1 MNVDELVRD
10 SLREQAAEQPP
21 LAPGFAERVLT
32 VRRRRRTRSFATVA
46 AATAAVV
53 AVAVAV
59 PLLDSGKDE
68 LRLSTEM
75 NRSDIIAHPD
85 QSPPRDLI
93 AAGDVALAAWFTVD
107 TVKTSKDTA
116 VPVRTYRV
124 LDQETGKYVKD
135 TRWSQ
140 VAVAPGMRTAA
151 VLEKDLPARRIG
163 LLDLLTGE
171 VERWI
176 PVDRGV
182 ASVEFS
188 PDGTR
193 LVATTY
199 SKNPDLLA
207 RAANDLDGDGK
218 KNDFMREEWSK
229 SYRTGFYIVDV
240 DSGGTE
246 WTEVPVEE
254 PENGLVIVNP
264 RQDFSFSDDGKL
276 VRSGLSTE
284 SYDQYYDLKGA
295 EVDKPAAEKYLT
307 WLVKAGLSP
316 NGKLAAGDFA
326 GGAKTTASEIV
337 DPRTGKR
344 LHKIPGQQLLA
355 WADNER
361 LVAWDITAGDS
372 EFHNALVLVTIG
384 SDKTLRLSGA
394 RKGDDGAAGRW
405 NPVFATR

>member
-21 LAPGFAERVLT
+21 LATDFADRVLT
-32 VRRRRRTRSFATVA
+32 VRRRRRTRTFATVA

-68 LRLSTEM
+68 VRLATEM

-93 AAGDVALAAWFTVD
+93 AAGDVALAAWYTSD
-107 TVKTSKDTA
+107 TVMTSKDTA
-116 VPVRTYRV
+116 VRARTYRI

-140 VAVAPGMRTAA
+140 VSVAPGMRTAA
-151 VLEKDLPARRIG
+151 VLEKDLPAERIG
-163 LLDLLTGE
+163 LLDLLTGK

-188 PDGTR
+188 SDGTK

-199 SKNPDLLA
+199 SKNPDVLTK
-207 RAANDLDGDGK
+207 AANDSDGDGK
-218 KNDFMREEWSK
+218 KNDFIPIWSE
-229 SYRTGFYIVDV
+229 SYRTGFYLVDV
-240 DSGGTE
+240 DSGRTE
-246 WTEVPVEE
+246 WSEAAPEKEE
-254 PENGLVIVNP
+254 EMLTVNS
-264 RQDFSFSDDGKL
+264 RQDLSFSGDGTL
-276 VRSGLSTE
+276 VRSGLSME
-284 SYDQYYDLKGA
+284 PRDQYYDLKGNKVA
-295 EVDKPAAEKYLT
+295 KPANEKYLT
-307 WLVKAGLSP
+307 WSVKARLSP
-316 NGKLAAGDFA
+316 DGKLAAGDFA
-326 GGAKTTASEIV
+326 GGARTTASEIL
-337 DPRTGKR
+337 DPYTGKR
-344 LHKIPGQQLLA
+344 LHKVRGQQLLA
-355 WADNER
+355 WVDNER
-361 LVAWDITAGDS
+361 LIAWDIRAGDN
-372 EFHNALVLVTIG
+372 EYKGALVLVTIG
-384 SDKTLRLSGA
+384 SDKTLKLSGA
-394 RKGDDGAAGRW
+394 LKGNDGDPGRW

>member
-21 LAPGFAERVLT
+21 LPLGFADRVLT
-32 VRRRRRTRSFATVA
+32 VRRRRRTRSLATVA

-68 LRLSTEM
+68 VRLATEM
-75 NRSDIIAHPD
+75 NKSDIIAHPD

-93 AAGDVALAAWFTVD
+93 AAGDVALAAWYTSD

-116 VPVRTYRV
+116 VRQRTYRI

-140 VAVAPGMRTAA
+140 IAVAPGMRTAA
-151 VLEKDLPARRIG
+151 VLEKDLPAERIG

-188 PDGTR
+188 ADGTK

-199 SKNPDLLA
+199 SKNPDLLN
-207 RAANDLDGDGK
+207 RADYDSDGDGK
-218 KNDFMREEWSK
+218 KNDFDSDWST
-229 SYRTGFYIVDV
+229 SYRTGFYVVDV
-240 DSGGTE
+240 DSGKTD
-246 WTEVPVEE
+246 WSEVVPDDGNEMGIL
-254 PENGLVIVNP
+254 NA
-264 RQDFSFSDDGKL
+264 RQDFAFSGDAKL
-276 VRSGLSTE
+276 VYSGLSSE
-284 SYDQYYDLKGA
+284 PYDQFYDLKGDKVA
-295 EVDKPAAEKYLT
+295 KPANEKYLT
-307 WLVKAGLSP
+307 WSVEARLSP
-316 NGKLAAGDFA
+316 NGELAAGGFA
-326 GGAKTTASEIV
+326 GGAKTTASEIL
-337 DPRTGKR
+337 DPYTGKR
-344 LHKIPGQQLLA
+344 LHKIRGQQLLA
-355 WADNER
+355 WADDER
-361 LVAWDITAGDS
+361 LVAWDITAGDN

-384 SDKTLRLSGA
+384 SDKTLTLSGA
-394 RKGDDGAAGRW
+394 RKGNDGAAGRW

>member
-21 LAPGFAERVLT
+21 LAADFAARVLT
-32 VRRRRRTRSFATVA
+32 VRRRRRTRRLATVA

-68 LRLSTEM
+68 VRLATET
-75 NRSDIIAHPD
+75 NKSDIIAHPD

-93 AAGDVALAAWFTVD
+93 AAGDVALAAYYTLD
-107 TVKTSKDTA
+107 TVITEKKDTA
-116 VPVRTYRV
+116 VRQRSYSI
-124 LDQETGKYVKD
+124 LDQETGKYVAD
-135 TRWSQ
+135 SRWSM

-151 VLEKDLPARRIG
+151 VLETELPAKRIG

-176 PVDRGV
+176 AVDRGV

-188 PDGTR
+188 SDGTR

-199 SKNPDLLA
+199 SKNPDLLTK
-207 RAANDLDGDGK
+207 AANDLDSDGK
-218 KNDFMREEWSK
+218 KNDFMPDWSK

-240 DSGGTE
+240 DSGRTE
-246 WTEVPVEE
+246 WTEVTEE
-254 PENGLVIVNP
+254 ESENGLNMYNS
-264 RQDFSFSDDGKL
+264 RQDFSFSGDGKL
-276 VRSGLSTE
+276 VRSGLSME
-284 SYDQYYDLKGA
+284 PYDQYYDLKGDK
-295 EVDKPAAEKYLT
+295 VDKPAAEKYLT
-307 WLVKAGLSP
+307 WSVAARLSP

-355 WADNER
+355 WVDNER
-361 LVAWDITAGDS
+361 LVAWDIKAGDN
-372 EFHNALVLVTIG
+372 EFRNALVLVTIG
-384 SDKTLRLSGA
+384 SDRTIPLSGT
-394 RKGDDGAAGRW
+394 RKGNDGAPGRW

>member
-10 SLREQAAEQPP
+10 ALREQATEQPP
-21 LAPGFAERVLT
+21 LSPGFAERVLT
-32 VRRRRRTRSFATVA
+32 ARRRRRTRTFVAVA
-46 AATAAVV
+46 AATAALV
-53 AVAVAV
+53 AIAVAV
-59 PLLDSGKDE
+59 PSLDSGRHE
-68 LRLSTEM
+68 TRLATEK
-75 NRSDIIAHPD
+75 NHSDIIAHPD

-93 AAGDVALAAWFTVD
+93 AAGDVALAAYYTWD
-107 TVKTSKDTA
+107 TVITKKKDTA
-116 VPVRTYRV
+116 VRQRSYWV
-124 LDQETGKYVKD
+124 LDQKTGKYVAD
-135 TRWSQ
+135 SRWSM

-151 VLEKDLPARRIG
+151 VLEKDLPAERIG

-171 VERWI
+171 VEHWI

-188 PDGTR
+188 SDGDK

-199 SKNPDLLA
+199 SKNPDVLTK
-207 RAANDLDGDGK
+207 AANDVDGDGK
-218 KNDFMREEWSK
+218 KNDFMPEWSK

-240 DSGGTE
+240 DSDRSQ
-246 WTEVPVEE
+246 WSAVP
-254 PENGLVIVNP
+254 PEKEDDHTFFANS
-264 RQDFSFSDDGKL
+264 RRDFSFSGDGEL

-284 SYDQYYDLKGA
+284 PYDQYYDLKGDK
-295 EVDKPAAEKYLT
+295 VDKPAAEKYLT
-307 WLVKAGLSP
+307 WSVQARLSP

-326 GGAKTTASEIV
+326 GGAKTTASEIL

-361 LVAWDITAGDS
+361 LVAWDIKAGDN
-372 EFHNALVLVTIG
+372 EFHNRLVLVTIG
-384 SDKTLRLSGA
+384 SDRTVPLSGA
-394 RKGDDGAAGRW
+394 RKGNDGAPGRW

>member
-10 SLREQAAEQPP
+10 SLREQAAEQQP
-21 LAPGFAERVLT
+21 LGPGFADRVLT
-32 VRRRRRTRSFATVA
+32 ARRRRRNRSIATVA

-59 PLLDSGKDE
+59 PLLDSGRDE
-68 LRLSTEM
+68 VRLATEM

-93 AAGDVALAAWFTVD
+93 AAGDVAMAAWYTLE

-116 VPVRTYRV
+116 VSARAYWI

-182 ASVEFS
+182 ASVDFS
-188 PDGTR
+188 SDGGR

-199 SKNPDLLA
+199 SKNPDALTVA
-207 RAANDLDGDGK
+207 GNDVDGDGK
-218 KNDFMREEWSK
+218 KNDFIPNWSE
-229 SYRTGFYIVDV
+229 SYRTGFYLVDI
-240 DSGGTE
+240 DSGRTK
-246 WTEVPVEE
+246 WSEVP
-254 PENGLVIVNP
+254 PEKDDDVPIVNP
-264 RQDFSFSDDGKL
+264 RQDFSFSRDGQL
-276 VRSGLSTE
+276 VRSGLAVE
-284 SYDQYYDLKGA
+284 PHDQYYDLQGNKVA
-295 EVDKPAAEKYLT
+295 KPANEKYLT
-307 WLVKAGLSP
+307 WSVKARLSP
-316 NGKLAAGDFA
+316 DGKLAAGGFA
-326 GGAKTTASEIV
+326 GGVRTTASEII
-337 DPRTGKR
+337 DPYTGKR
-344 LHKIPGQQLLA
+344 LHKIRGQQLLT
-355 WADNER
+355 WVDNKR
-361 LVAWDITAGDS
+361 LIAWDIKAGDN
-372 EFHNALVLVTIG
+372 EFHSALVLVTIG
-384 SDKTLRLSGA
+384 SDRTIALSGA
-394 RKGDDGAAGRW
+394 LKGNDGAPGRW

>member
-10 SLREQAAEQPP
+10 SLREQAAAQQP
-21 LAPGFAERVLT
+21 LGPGFADRVLT
-32 VRRRRRTRSFATVA
+32 ARRRRRHRSIATVA

-59 PLLDSGKDE
+59 PLLDSGKE
-68 LRLSTEM
+68 EVRLATQM

-93 AAGDVALAAWFTVD
+93 AAGDVALAAYYSVD
-107 TVKTSKDTA
+107 TVMTSKDTA
-116 VPVRTYRV
+116 VRARSYRI

-140 VAVAPGMRTAA
+140 VSVAPGMRTAA

-188 PDGTR
+188 SDGGR

-199 SKNPDLLA
+199 SKNPDELT
-207 RAANDLDGDGK
+207 RASDDADGDGE
-218 KNDFMREEWSK
+218 KNDFMPLFTE
-229 SYRTGFYIVDV
+229 SYRTGFYLVDV
-240 DSGGTE
+240 DSGRTE
-246 WTEVPVEE
+246 WTGVAPEKEE
-254 PENGLVIVNP
+254 DLLFVNS
-264 RQDFSFSDDGKL
+264 RQDFSFGGDGKL
-276 VRSGLSTE
+276 VRSGLSME
-284 SYDQYYDLKGA
+284 PHDQYYDLKGNKVA
-295 EVDKPAAEKYLT
+295 KPVDEKYLT
-307 WLVKAGLSP
+307 WSVDARLSP
-316 NGKLAAGDFA
+316 DGKLAAGGIA
-326 GGAKTTASEIV
+326 GGSRTTASEIL

-344 LHKIPGQQLLA
+344 LYKVPGQQLLA
-355 WADNER
+355 WVDNER
-361 LVAWDITAGDS
+361 LIAWDIMGGGN
-372 EFHNALVLVTIG
+372 EFHNGLVLVTIG
-384 SDKTLRLSGA
+384 SDRTIALSGA
-394 RKGDDGAAGRW
+394 RKGNDGAPGRW

>member
-21 LAPGFAERVLT
+21 LATDFAERVLT
-32 VRRRRRTRSFATVA
+32 VRRRRRTRSIATVA

-68 LRLSTEM
+68 VRLATEM
-75 NRSDIIAHPD
+75 NKSDIIAHPD

-93 AAGDVALAAWFTVD
+93 AAGDVALAAWYTLD
-107 TVKTSKDTA
+107 NVKTSKDTEVRA
-116 VPVRTYRV
+116 RTYRI

-151 VLEKDLPARRIG
+151 VLETDLPAERIG
-163 LLDLLTGE
+163 ILDLLTGE

-176 PVDRGV
+176 TVDRGV

-188 PDGTR
+188 SDGTK

-199 SKNPDLLA
+199 SKNPDTLT

-218 KNDFMREEWSK
+218 KNDFMPNWSE
-229 SYRTGFYIVDV
+229 SFRTGFYIVDV
-240 DSGGTE
+240 DSGRSE
-246 WTEVPVEE
+246 WSEVA
-254 PENGLVIVNP
+254 PEKGDLHIVINS
-264 RQDFSFSDDGKL
+264 RQDFFFSGDAKL
-276 VRSGLSTE
+276 VRTGLSME
-284 SYDQYYDLKGA
+284 PYDQYYDLKGNKVA
-295 EVDKPAAEKYLT
+295 KPADEKYLT
-307 WLVKAGLSP
+307 WSVQARLSP

-326 GGAKTTASEIV
+326 GGEKTTATEIL

-361 LVAWDITAGDS
+361 LVAWDIKAGDS
-372 EFHNALVLVTIG
+372 EFRNRLVLVTIG
-384 SDKTLRLSGA
+384 SDRTIPLSGV
-394 RKGDDGAAGRW
+394 RKGNDGAPGRW
-405 NPVFATR
+405 NAVFATR

>member
-21 LAPGFAERVLT
+21 LGPGFADRVLT
-32 VRRRRRTRSFATVA
+32 ARRRRRNRSIATVA

-59 PLLDSGKDE
+59 PLLDSGKHE
-68 LRLSTEM
+68 VRLATEM

-93 AAGDVALAAWFTVD
+93 AAGDVALAAYYTLD

-116 VPVRTYRV
+116 VRASTYRI

-163 LLDLLTGE
+163 LLDLFTGE

-182 ASVEFS
+182 AGVEFS
-188 PDGTR
+188 SDGGR
-193 LVATTY
+193 LVATAY
-199 SKNPDLLA
+199 SKNPDELTIA
-207 RAANDLDGDGK
+207 GNDVDGDGK
-218 KNDFMREEWSK
+218 KNDFIPNWSE

-240 DSGGTE
+240 DSGRTD
-246 WTEVPVEE
+246 WSEVA
-254 PENGLVIVNP
+254 PEKDDGVPIVNS
-264 RQDFSFSDDGKL
+264 RQDFSFSGDGRL
-276 VRSGLSTE
+276 VRSGLSTAP
-284 SYDQYYDLKGA
+284 YDQYYDLKGNKVA
-295 EVDKPAAEKYLT
+295 KPADEKYLT
-307 WLVKAGLSP
+307 WSVEARLSP
-316 NGKLAAGDFA
+316 DGKLAAGGFA
-326 GGAKTTASEIV
+326 GGAKTTASEIL

-344 LHKIPGQQLLA
+344 LHKVRGQQLLA
-355 WADNER
+355 WVDNER
-361 LVAWDITAGDS
+361 LIAWDMMGGGS
-372 EFHNALVLVTIG
+372 EFHNGLVLVTIG
-384 SDKTLRLSGA
+384 SDRTIALSGP
-394 RKGDDGAAGRW
+394 RKGNDGAAGRW